1 MEQRMAGASLLSLL
15 DDIATLLDD
24 VAVMTKVAARKT
36 ATLVA
41 DDLAVNANQV
51 TGIAAKRELAVV
63 WAVAKGAALN
73 KVILIP
79 AALLISAFIPWAI
92 VPLLMLGGA
101 FLCYEGAHKVQQKL
115 FHRDTDKAEKEEL
128 KKAFRDPKVD
138 LVAFEKK
145 KIKGAIRTDFIL
157 SAEIIVIALGSVT
170 AATLSV
176 QLGVL
181 IAISA
186 LVVVGVYGLVA
197 GIVKIDDLG
206 IRLSQRG
213 GAIGHLGEWLIDA
226 APVVMKGLAIVG
238 TLAMFL
244 VGGGIFSHNIPP
256 IEHLFKAWAALT
268 EPLDTVTLLVLD
280 GLIGVVI
287 GTIIV
292 AILSL
297 GARLTGWGED
307 SKAEHRPNQPS
318 RDTQEIE

>member
-1 MEQRMAGASLLSLL
+1 MAGASLLSLL

-24 VAVMTKVAARKT
+24 VSVMTKVAAKKT

-51 TGIAAKRELAVV
+51 TGVSAKRELAVI

-73 KVILIP
+73 KIILIP

-101 FLCYEGAHKVQQKL
+101 FLCYEGAHKVHQKL
-115 FHRDTDKAEKEEL
+115 FHRESDKQEKEQL
-128 KKAFRDPKVD
+128 RKAFRDPKVD

-157 SAEIIVIALGSVT
+157 SAEIIVIALGSVA
-170 AATLSV
+170 AATLGV

-206 IRLSQRG
+206 VQLSERG
-213 GAIGHLGEWLIDA
+213 GGVGRFGEWLIDA
-226 APVVMKGLAIVG
+226 SPIVMKGLGIVG
-238 TLAMFL
+238 TIAMFL
-244 VGGGIFSHNIPP
+244 VGGGIFSHNIPL
-256 IEHLFKAWAALT
+256 IEHLFKGWAALT
-268 EPLDTVTLLVLD
+268 GPIEGVTLLLLD
-280 GLIGVVI
+280 GLFGVVI
-287 GTIIV
+287 GAIVV

-297 GARLTGWGED
+297 GARLKGEV
-307 SKAEHRPNQPS
+307 EHS
-318 RDTQEIE
+318 EAGH

>member
-1 MEQRMAGASLLSLL
+1 MAGASLLSLL

-24 VAVMTKVAARKT
+24 VSVMTKVAAKKT

-41 DDLAVNANQV
+41 DDLAVNAHQV
-51 TGIAAKRELAVV
+51 TGISAKRELAVV

-101 FLCYEGAHKVQQKL
+101 FLCYEGAHKVHHKL
-115 FHRDTDKAEKEEL
+115 FHSDADKAEKEEL
-128 KKAFRDPKVD
+128 KKAFRDPEVD

-157 SAEIIVIALGSVT
+157 SAEIVVIALGAV
-170 AATLSV
+170 AAAKLNV

-206 IRLSQRG
+206 INLSKRG
-213 GAIGHLGEWLIDA
+213 GGIGRFGEWLIDA
-226 APVVMKGLAIVG
+226 APVVMKGLGIVG
-238 TLAMFL
+238 TIAMFL
-244 VGGGIFSHNIPP
+244 VGGGIFSHNIPR
-256 IEHLFKAWAALT
+256 IEHLFKDWAALT
-268 EPLDTVTLLVLD
+268 GPLEALTQLSLD
-280 GLIGVVI
+280 GLLGVVI
-287 GTIIV
+287 GAIVV

-297 GARLTGWGED
+297 GARLTGQGEH
-307 SKAEHRPNQPS
+307 SKAEH
-318 RDTQEIE
+318 

>member
-1 MEQRMAGASLLSLL
+1 MAGASLLSLL

-24 VAVMTKVAARKT
+24 VSVMTKVAARKT

-51 TGIAAKRELAVV
+51 TGVSAKRELAVI
-63 WAVAKGAALN
+63 WAVAKGAAIN

-101 FLCYEGAHKVQQKL
+101 YLCYEGAHKVHHKL
-115 FHRDTDKAEKEEL
+115 FHSDADTQEKEEL
-128 KKAFRDPKVD
+128 KKAFRDPEVD
-138 LVAFEKK
+138 LVAFENK

-157 SAEIIVIALGSVT
+157 SAEIIVISLGAVA

-186 LVVVGVYGLVA
+186 LVVLGVYGLVA

-206 IRLSQRG
+206 VKLSKHG
-213 GAIGHLGEWLIDA
+213 GGIGRFGEWLIDA
-226 APVVMKGLAIVG
+226 SPVVMKGLGIVG
-238 TLAMFL
+238 TIAMFL

-256 IEHLFKAWAALT
+256 IEDLFKGWAALT
-268 EPLDTVTLLVLD
+268 GPVEGVTLVLLD
-280 GLIGVVI
+280 GLLGVVI
-287 GTIIV
+287 GAVVV
-292 AILSL
+292 AILAL
-297 GARLTGWGED
+297 GARLTGQDEH
-307 SKAEHRPNQPS
+307 SKVGG
-318 RDTQEIE
+318 

>member
-1 MEQRMAGASLLSLL
+1 MAGASLLSLL

-24 VAVMTKVAARKT
+24 VSVMTKVAARKT

-41 DDLAVNANQV
+41 DDLAVNAEQV
-51 TGIAAKRELAVV
+51 TGISAKRELAVV

-101 FLCYEGAHKVQQKL
+101 FLCYEGAHKVHHKL
-115 FHRDTDKAEKEEL
+115 FHSEADKQEKEQL
-128 KKAFRDPKVD
+128 KKAFRDPEVD
-138 LVAFEKK
+138 LVAFENK

-157 SAEIIVIALGSVT
+157 SAEIIVISLGAVT

-186 LVVVGVYGLVA
+186 FVVVGVYGLVA

-206 IRLSQRG
+206 IHLSKRG
-213 GAIGHLGEWLIDA
+213 GGIGRFGEWLINA
-226 APVVMKGLAIVG
+226 SPVVMKGLGIVG
-238 TLAMFL
+238 TIAMFL
-244 VGGGIFSHNIPP
+244 VGGGIFSHNIPR
-256 IEHLFKAWAALT
+256 IEHLFKASAALT
-268 EPLDTVTLLVLD
+268 GPLEAVTPLLLD
-280 GLIGVVI
+280 GLLGVAIGA
-287 GTIIV
+287 IIV
-292 AILSL
+292 AMLSL
-297 GARLTGWGED
+297 GARFTGQG
-307 SKAEHRPNQPS
+307 A
-318 RDTQEIE
+318 

>member
-1 MEQRMAGASLLSLL
+1 MAGASLLSLL

-24 VAVMTKVAARKT
+24 VSVMSKVAAKKT

-41 DDLAVNANQV
+41 DDLAVNAEQV
-51 TGIAAKRELAVV
+51 TGISAKRELSVI

-79 AALLISAFIPWAI
+79 AALSISALIPWAI
-92 VPLLMLGGA
+92 VPLLMCGGA
-101 FLCYEGAHKVQQKL
+101 FLCYEGAHKVHEKL
-115 FHRDTDKAEKEEL
+115 FHSEADKQEKEEL

-157 SAEIIVIALGSVT
+157 SAEIIVIALGTVA

-186 LVVVGVYGLVA
+186 LVVLVVYGLVA

-206 IRLSQRG
+206 VHLLERG
-213 GAIGHLGEWLIDA
+213 GGIGRFGQWLIDA
-226 APVVMKGLAIVG
+226 SPVMMKGLGIVG

-244 VGGGIFSHNIPP
+244 VGGGIFSHNIPM
-256 IEHLFKAWAALT
+256 IEHLFKGWAALT
-268 EPLDTVTLLVLD
+268 GPLEAVTTLLLD
-280 GLIGVVI
+280 GFLGVAIGA
-287 GTIIV
+287 IIV
-292 AILSL
+292 AIVLF
-297 GARLTGWGED
+297 GARLTGQGEH
-307 SKAEHRPNQPS
+307 SKTER
-318 RDTQEIE
+318 

>member
-1 MEQRMAGASLLSLL
+1 MAGASLLSLL

-24 VAVMTKVAARKT
+24 VSVMTKVAAKKT

-41 DDLAVNANQV
+41 DDLAVNAHQV
-51 TGIAAKRELAVV
+51 TGISARRELAVI

-92 VPLLMLGGA
+92 VPLLMLGGSY
-101 FLCYEGAHKVQQKL
+101 LCYEGAHKVHQKL
-115 FHRDTDKAEKEEL
+115 FRRETDKAEKEAL

-138 LVAFEKK
+138 LVAFEQK

-157 SAEIIVIALGSVT
+157 SAEIVVIALGAV
-170 AATLSV
+170 AAAKLGV

-206 IRLSQRG
+206 AQLSNRG
-213 GAIGHLGEWLIDA
+213 GLIGRFGEWLIDA
-226 APVVMKGLAIVG
+226 APVVMKGLGIVG
-238 TLAMFL
+238 TIAMFL
-244 VGGGIFSHNIPP
+244 VGGGIFSHNIPWV
-256 IEHLFKAWAALT
+256 EHLFKAWAALT
-268 EPLDTVTLLVLD
+268 GSFETLAQLLLD
-280 GLIGVVI
+280 GLLGVVI
-287 GTIIV
+287 GATIV
-292 AILSL
+292 AILAL
-297 GARLTGWGED
+297 GARITGQGKH
-307 SKAEHRPNQPS
+307 SPAS
-318 RDTQEIE
+318 G

>member
-1 MEQRMAGASLLSLL
+1 MAGASLLSLL

-24 VAVMTKVAARKT
+24 VSVMTKIAAKKT

-41 DDLAVNANQV
+41 DDLAVNAEQV
-51 TGIAAKRELAVV
+51 TGISAKRELSVI

-101 FLCYEGAHKVQQKL
+101 FLCYEGAHKVHQKL
-115 FHRDTDKAEKEEL
+115 FHSETDKQEKEQL

-157 SAEIIVIALGSVT
+157 SAEIIVIALGSVA

-186 LVVVGVYGLVA
+186 LVVLVVYGLVA

-206 IRLSQRG
+206 VQLSKHG
-213 GAIGHLGEWLIDA
+213 GGIGRFGEWLIDA
-226 APVVMKGLAIVG
+226 SPVVMKGLGLVG
-238 TLAMFL
+238 TIAMFL
-244 VGGGIFSHNIPP
+244 VGGGIFSHNIPWV
-256 IEHLFKAWAALT
+256 EHLFKGWAALT
-268 EPLDTVTLLVLD
+268 VALESVTRLLLD
-280 GLIGVVI
+280 GLLGVVI
-287 GTIIV
+287 GAIIV

-297 GARLTGWGED
+297 GARLTGKGEH
-307 SKAEHRPNQPS
+307 SKAEH
-318 RDTQEIE
+318 

>member
-1 MEQRMAGASLLSLL
+1 MAGASLLSLL

-24 VAVMTKVAARKT
+24 VSVMTKVAAKKT

-41 DDLAVNANQV
+41 DDLAVNAEQV
-51 TGIAAKRELAVV
+51 TGISAKRELSVI
-63 WAVAKGAALN
+63 WAVAKGATLN
-73 KVILIP
+73 KIILIP

-101 FLCYEGAHKVQQKL
+101 FLCYEGAHKVYHKL
-115 FHRDTDKAEKEEL
+115 FHSEADKQEKEQL

-186 LVVVGVYGLVA
+186 LVVVVVYGLVA

-206 IRLSQRG
+206 IKLSKRG
-213 GAIGHLGEWLIDA
+213 GGIGRFGEWLIGA
-226 APVVMKGLAIVG
+226 SPVVMKGLGIVG

-244 VGGGIFSHNIPP
+244 VGGGIFSHNIPWF
-256 IEHLFKAWAALT
+256 EHLFKGWAALT
-268 EPLDTVTLLVLD
+268 DPLDPVTRLLLD
-280 GLIGVVI
+280 GLLGVVI
-287 GTIIV
+287 GAIVVVIITF
-292 AILSL
+292 
-297 GARLTGWGED
+297 GARLTGQGED
-307 SKAEHRPNQPS
+307 SKAEH
-318 RDTQEIE
+318 

>member
-1 MEQRMAGASLLSLL
+1 MAGASLLSLL

-24 VAVMTKVAARKT
+24 VSVMTKVAARKT

-41 DDLAVNANQV
+41 DDLAVNAEQV
-51 TGIAAKRELAVV
+51 TGISAKRELAVV

-101 FLCYEGAHKVQQKL
+101 FLCYEGAHKVHQKL
-115 FHRDTDKAEKEEL
+115 FHRKADKQEKEQL

-138 LVAFEKK
+138 LVAFENE

-157 SAEIIVIALGSVT
+157 SAEIIVIALGSVA

-181 IAISA
+181 ITISA
-186 LVVVGVYGLVA
+186 FVVVGVYGLVA

-206 IRLSQRG
+206 IQLSQRG
-213 GAIGHLGEWLIDA
+213 GGIGRFGEWLIDA
-226 APVVMKGLAIVG
+226 SPVVMKGLAIVG

-244 VGGGIFSHNIPP
+244 VGGGIFSHNIPW
-256 IEHLFKAWAALT
+256 IEHLFKDWAAT
-268 EPLDTVTLLVLD
+268 TGPIEAVTLLLLD
-280 GLIGVVI
+280 GLLGVVI
-287 GTIIV
+287 GVIIV
-292 AILSL
+292 ASFSF
-297 GARLTGWGED
+297 GARLTGRGEH
-307 SKAEHRPNQPS
+307 SKAKS
-318 RDTQEIE
+318 I

>member
-1 MEQRMAGASLLSLL
+1 MAGASLLSLL

-24 VAVMTKVAARKT
+24 VSVMTKVAAKKT

-41 DDLAVNANQV
+41 DDLAVNAEQV
-51 TGIAAKRELAVV
+51 TGISAKRELAVI

-101 FLCYEGAHKVQQKL
+101 FLCYEGAHKVHHKL
-115 FHRDTDKAEKEEL
+115 FHRQADKQEKEQL
-128 KKAFRDPKVD
+128 KRAFRDPGVD

-157 SAEIIVIALGSVT
+157 SAEIIVIALGAVA

-176 QLGVL
+176 QLGAL
-181 IAISA
+181 IAIGA

-206 IRLSQRG
+206 VHLSKRG
-213 GAIGHLGEWLIDA
+213 GGIGRLGEWLIGA
-226 APVVMKGLAIVG
+226 SPVVMKGLGIVG
-238 TLAMFL
+238 TIAMFL
-244 VGGGIFSHNIPP
+244 VGGGIFSHNIPR
-256 IEHLFKAWAALT
+256 IEHFFEGRAALT
-268 EPLDTVTLLVLD
+268 GPLEPVTLLLLD
-280 GLIGVVI
+280 GLLGVAIGAVV
-287 GTIIV
+287 V

-297 GARLTGWGED
+297 GARLTHRGENPT
-307 SKAEHRPNQPS
+307 A
-318 RDTQEIE
+318 